1 VDDVT
6 GREEAVRAAAEA
18 IRSLPSGRWHA
29 EGKAA
34 VAVDAAAPHLTA
46 DLEAE
51 NRELREGL
59 AHNLAREEEERADL
73 VRERDEALAEVQRLH
88 NRIAVVF
95 AEGLAEK
102 AEAEAAV
109 ARVEA
114 LHTPLERRGHT
125 ECAACQDTSDWMYP
139 CATVRALRGD
149 Q

>member
-1 VDDVT
+1 M
-6 GREEAVRAAAEA
+6 
-18 IRSLPSGRWHA
+18 
-29 EGKAA
+29 
-34 VAVDAAAPHLTA
+34 DAAAPHLTA
-46 DLEAE
+46 DLVRERDEAVAMVDE
-51 NRELREGL
+51 KSDMGH
-59 AHNLAREEEERADL
+59 AAADAWQAAAEQAE
-73 VRERDEALAEVQRLH
+73 RERDEALAEVQRLH